1 MRRIAILFIG
11 LLAALPAFSQT
22 APAPAGAV
30 GATGAPKGP
39 HPKSAAENNAVLAML
54 KSPDPDSQIKAAED
68 LLKTYPDTDYK
79 PQAWLVEAQ
88 AYNDKRDYTKAKSF
102 GEQSLDAD
110 PTSYTTLLLL
120 ADVYSRSAK
129 STDLDLNDSLA
140 KVDKYAKQALALL
153 AAAKKPK
160 EDLSDADWEAAKK
173 DEESGAW
180 LSLGFGAVLSKKFD
194 DAKTDF
200 QKGIDMSPNP
210 LEMLYIERA
219 YADAKRYDDAI
230 AWADKAAAAPN
241 VPANLKQIAGNDK
254 ARAQA
259 LKAKQSQ

>member
-11 LLAALPAFSQT
+11 LLAALPAFSQ
-22 APAPAGAV
+22 APAGAA

-39 HPKSAAENNAVLAML
+39 HPKSNAENNAVLAMF
-54 KSPDPDSQIKAAED
+54 KTPDPDGQIKAAED

-88 AYNDKRDYTKAKSF
+88 AYNDKRDYPKAKSF

-110 PTSYTTLLLL
+110 PTSFTTLLLL

-140 KVDKYAKQALALL
+140 KVDKYAKQALTLL
-153 AAAKKPK
+153 ATARKPK
-160 EDLSDADWEAAKK
+160 EDLPDEDWEAAKK
-173 DEESGAW
+173 GQESSAW
-180 LSLGFGAVLSKKFD
+180 LSLGFAAVLSKKFD

-200 QKGIDMSPNP
+200 QKGIDLSPNP

-219 YADAKRYDDAI
+219 YGDAKRYDDAI
-230 AWADKAAAAPN
+230 AWSDKAASAPN

-254 ARAQA
+254 TRFQA
-259 LKAKQSQ
+259 LKAKQ